1 MFKSI
6 LHCVKDDLSLLN
18 SYIGF
23 AFVYKF
29 IPNILIVLKLAVKSE
44 YTVTITGYFRVHLQ
58 KSVKS
63 TTWSNS
69 PVDISLDNL
78 SPMSHKD
85 KPAQPSMNELYS
97 NQQQMPP
104 ATMGI
109 YGMPQQS
116 MYSMGAAPPMNMGV
130 PMMGVSPQINM
141 LSTNMGQM
149 SMSSN
154 MPPMMAHKGMP
165 SGIMQPRQIGQVQ
178 SFGSSGYATFK
189 GIS

>member
-1 MFKSI
+1 M
-6 LHCVKDDLSLLN
+6 
-18 SYIGF
+18 
-23 AFVYKF
+23 
-29 IPNILIVLKLAVKSE
+29 SE
-44 YTVTITGYFRVHLQ
+44 YTVTITIYCLVHLQ

-97 NQQQMPP
+97 NQQQMPT

-116 MYSMGAAPPMNMGV
+116 MYSIGAAPPMNMGV
-130 PMMGVSPQINM
+130 PVMGMSPQINM
-141 LSTNMGQM
+141 LTTNMGQM
-149 SMSSN
+149 TMSPN
-154 MPPMMAHKGMP
+154 MPPMMQMAHKGMP

-178 SFGSSGYATFK
+178 NFGSSGYTTFK